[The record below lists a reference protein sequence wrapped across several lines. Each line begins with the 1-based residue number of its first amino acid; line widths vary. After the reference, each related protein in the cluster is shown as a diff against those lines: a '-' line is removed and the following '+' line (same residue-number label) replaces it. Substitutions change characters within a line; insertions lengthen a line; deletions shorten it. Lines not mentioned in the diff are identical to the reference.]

1 VQAAAPGAPDLP
13 WVWADLHRDQV
24 AGADPMKPWRE
35 ALAVATGRQYRSPV
49 PPAMP
54 AAFVLQWLLDVAA
67 TPAVY
72 AAWHGSWL
80 LDPLRHGLS
89 FALDPAGHYPVVIQA
104 RDVTVM
110 PALLD
115 ERVGAARAAYS
126 RAARE
131 VALSYHPG
139 VNLGRHQRLAMVD
152 DVWAMAS
159 ARLRGQGPPQRSSC
173 CFIVALP
180 GTHECAGCPR
190 LRTRPTDG

>member
-1 VQAAAPGAPDLP
+1 VQSAPDGAPDLP
-13 WVWADLHRDQV
+13 WVWADVHDEQRG
-24 AGADPMKPWRE
+24 GADPTARWRE
-35 ALAVATGRQYRSPV
+35 ALTRSTAGQYAATV

-54 AAFVLQWLLDVAA
+54 AAFVLQWVLEVAA

-80 LDPLRHGLS
+80 VDPLRHGLS
-89 FALDPAGHYPVVIQA
+89 FALHPTQHHPVLLQV
-104 RDVTVM
+104 REVTVM

-115 ERVGAARAAYS
+115 ERLDAAHAAYL

-131 VALSYHPG
+131 VALSYRPG

-159 ARLRGQGPPQRSSC
+159 ARVRGQGPPHRGSC
-173 CFIVALP
+173 CYLFVLP
-180 GTHECAGCPR
+180 GTHECTGCPR
-190 LRTRPTDG
+190 LLRRVSR